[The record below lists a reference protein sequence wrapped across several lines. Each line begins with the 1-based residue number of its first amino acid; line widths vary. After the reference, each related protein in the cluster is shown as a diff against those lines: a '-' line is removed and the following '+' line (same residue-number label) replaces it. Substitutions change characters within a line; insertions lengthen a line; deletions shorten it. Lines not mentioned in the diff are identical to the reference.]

1 MKARARSLL
10 APMPSAKTVA
20 RAMRTRTWP
29 MIVAPVAAGAALAF
43 QRGFD
48 FAWGWFVLTVIGA
61 VALQSGSNALG
72 DVADARS
79 GADKLAR
86 VDRGAIATD
95 PGLIESGQM
104 SVRAML
110 RLATVL
116 YSIALAIGV
125 VLAIAR
131 GWLVLP
137 LGAAGGLLAWQYWWP
152 PLRYGYRGVG
162 SLGTFAAF
170 GILAVVGAYYVQA
183 KRFDHVAIWVS
194 IVPGLFMSV
203 VLFMHDLLH
212 LRSDKAAGKLT
223 PAARWG
229 DEVGLI
235 VVGAWLTL
243 IYVVLSLEVAFK
255 VLPVWTLA
263 AVVTAIP
270 VAGSWARAFRDSIVQ
285 NCLNL
290 LGATLGAAVLTTMTI
305 GLSLLFW
312 R

>member
-1 MKARARSLL
+1 MTNAH
-10 APMPSAKTVA
+10 TVA
-20 RAMRTRTWP
+20 RALRTRTLP
-29 MIVAPVAAGAALAF
+29 MIVAPVAAGAALAYAH
-43 QRGFD
+43 GFD
-48 FAWGWFVLTVIGA
+48 FAWGWFAVTIVGA
-61 VALQSGSNALG
+61 VALQLGSNALG

-104 SVRAML
+104 SAREML
-110 RLATVL
+110 SLTAAL
-116 YSIALAIGV
+116 YGVAVVCGV

-137 LGAAGGLLAWQYWWP
+137 LGVAGALLAWQYWWP
-152 PLRYGYRGVG
+152 PVKYGYRGLG
-162 SLGTFAAF
+162 QAGTFAAF
-170 GILAVVGAYYVQA
+170 GVLAVVGAYYVQA
-183 KRFDHVAIWVS
+183 KRFDTVAIWAS

-203 VLFMHDLLH
+203 VLFTHDLLH
-212 LRSDKAAGKLT
+212 YRSDKAAGKLT
-223 PAARWG
+223 PVARWG
-229 DEVGLI
+229 DEFGLI
-235 VVGAWLTL
+235 VVGGWLTL
-243 IYVVLSLEVAFK
+243 VYVVLTVEVAFK
-255 VLPVWTLA
+255 VFPVWTLA
-263 AVVTAIP
+263 AVATAIP
-270 VAGSWARAFRDSIVQ
+270 VAASWARAFRDSIVQ

>member
-1 MKARARSLL
+1 MPNAKTLARA
-10 APMPSAKTVA
+10 V
-20 RAMRTRTWP
+20 RTRTLP
-29 MIVAPVAAGAALAF
+29 MIVAPVAAGAALAY

-48 FAWGWFVLTVIGA
+48 FAWGWFALTIAGA
-61 VALQSGSNALG
+61 VALQFGSNALG

-95 PGLIESGQM
+95 PGLIETRQM
-104 SVRAML
+104 SQRATL
-110 RLATVL
+110 ILAAAL
-116 YSIALAIGV
+116 YGAAFVIGV

-152 PLRYGYRGVG
+152 PVRYGYRGFG
-162 SLGTFAAF
+162 ALGTFAAF
-170 GILAVVGAYYVQA
+170 GVLAVVGAYYVQA
-183 KRFDHVAIWVS
+183 QRFDAVAIAVA
-194 IVPGLFMSV
+194 IVPGMFMSV
-203 VLFMHDLLH
+203 VLFTHDLLH
-212 LRSDKAAGKLT
+212 FRSDKAAGKLT

-235 VVGAWLTL
+235 VIGAWITLT
-243 IYVVLSLEVAFK
+243 YVVLTLEVAFK
-255 VLPVWTLA
+255 VFPVWTLA

-270 VAGSWARAFRDSIVQ
+270 VAGSWARGFRDSIVQ

-290 LGATLGAAVLTTMTI
+290 LGATLGAAVLTTMAI